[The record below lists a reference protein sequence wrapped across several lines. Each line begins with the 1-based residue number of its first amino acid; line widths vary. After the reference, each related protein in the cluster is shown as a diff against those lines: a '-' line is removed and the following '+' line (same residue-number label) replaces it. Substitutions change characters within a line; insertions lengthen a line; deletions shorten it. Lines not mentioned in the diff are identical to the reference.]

1 MAWTYSGDP
10 SLSELDRYR
19 FLIGDTDAGEPLI
32 QDEEI
37 AFILANE
44 IDEKTRL
51 AQLFECLVLVFS
63 RMPSSRSLGPQA
75 ESYKERLEW
84 FKERFKYYQNS
95 STQMAVPIMTPPHEK
110 CFDIGMNDNI
120 GVTYD
125 LDGEDDV

>member
-1 MAWTYSGDP
+1 MSWTYSGDP
-10 SLSELDRYR
+10 STSDLDRYR
-19 FLIGDTDAGEPLI
+19 FLVGDTDAGEPLL

-51 AQLFECLVLVFS
+51 AQLFERLVLVFS

-75 ESYKERLEW
+75 EAYKDRLEW

-95 STQMAVPIMTPPHEK
+95 STQMAVPIMTPAHEP
-110 CFDIGMNDNI
+110 CFDIGMNDHI
-120 GVTYD
+120 GVPYEVGD
-125 LDGEDDV
+125 EDVS